1 MTTIFVQ
8 NTDLTL
14 LRYVLSVKLHM
25 SVPSSTTQVT
35 EHQVGSKVL
44 LEKGYLT
51 VIIELLP
58 GRLYISSLFLILS
71 NRFGTEL

>member
-1 MTTIFVQ
+1 MSLKVVKEETILILKVS
-8 NTDLTL
+8 DKYL
-14 LRYVLSVKLHM
+14 LL
-25 SVPSSTTQVT
+25 SSTSSNDANGTK
-35 EHQVGSKVL
+35 VGSKVL

-71 NRFGTEL
+71 SRFGTEL